1 MTTCTCIVS
10 QAENNDVSEKRMA
23 LIYGEIPPVF
33 IILYDHVLYD
43 PFDSVTVL
51 NMVSP
56 FSIIRT
62 HVITCSSYSHNLNSN
77 LCIHYHNFIYYT
89 K

>member
-1 MTTCTCIVS
+1 MTTRTCIVS
-10 QAENNDVSEKRMA
+10 QAENNDVSEKRIA

-33 IILYDHVLYD
+33 IILYVHVLYD

-56 FSIIRT
+56 FSIIR
-62 HVITCSSYSHNLNSN
+62 HSCHHLFI
-77 LCIHYHNFIYYT
+77 IHAYFKFKFMHT
-89 K
+89 LS